1 VLNTGPKND
10 LIEVQLESARA
21 EKQVGGD
28 FTGARWRNIT
38 APGEA
43 EFKNAAYCPHYDVAT
58 VQRQTP
64 Q

>member
-28 FTGARWRNIT
+28 FTGARWRNI
-38 APGEA
+38 
-43 EFKNAAYCPHYDVAT
+43 NVW
-58 VQRQTP
+58 
-64 Q
+64 